1 MATLVTTP
9 IKTFVSGETVTPT
22 KLNEL
27 SQSTVALTAGT
38 IVAADIA
45 SDAVTTAKILDA
57 NVTTAKLADSAVT
70 QAKLASNVTTTGPA
84 FRAHATA
91 ATSVSHNTPTK
102 IALAT
107 ENFDTANCFASSTF
121 TPNVAGYY
129 QFSFAVRFEA
139 ATSSQALLYKNGSLI
154 TQGSFVA
161 VANSY
166 TSAGSDLVYMNGT
179 TDYVDLYAYQATGV
193 AQNASTGSA
202 ATFLSGFLARA
213 A

>member
-1 MATLVTTP
+1 MATITVTP

-27 SQSTVALTAGT
+27 SQSAVALTAGT

-45 SDAVTTAKILDA
+45 SDAVTTAKVLNA
-57 NVTTAKLADSAVT
+57 NITTAKLADSAVT
-70 QAKLASNVTTTGPA
+70 QSKLAPNVATTGPA
-84 FRAHATA
+84 FRAWASA
-91 ATSVSHNTPTK
+91 ATSVSPATPTK
-102 IALAT
+102 VALAT

-129 QFSFAVRFEA
+129 QFSFAVRFEGYA
-139 ATSSQALLYKNGSLI
+139 SQSLLYKNGSLI
-154 TQGSFVA
+154 TQGSFVTGA
-161 VANSY
+161 ATY
-166 TSAGSDLVYMNGT
+166 TSIGSDLVYMNGT
-179 TDYVDLYAYQATGV
+179 TDYVDLYAYQLAGV
-193 AQNASTGSA
+193 AQNVSTGSA